1 MPSVTIKGKK
11 WGLVAIFSA
20 GLGSE
25 ESALWAIINWTIRF
39 RIDIFDLPM
48 MNLNEASKSVQG
60 AEEQDYEQVY
70 TDVSAPPCVKPR
82 QLPVCY

>member
-1 MPSVTIKGKK
+1 
-11 WGLVAIFSA
+11 
-20 GLGSE
+20 
-25 ESALWAIINWTIRF
+25 
-39 RIDIFDLPM
+39 M

-60 AEEQDYEQVY
+60 AEEQDYEHAY